1 MKNTIDT
8 IIHRTQRYWYVDG
21 LAEITVGVFFMML
34 SVYFFVQSRIR
45 TVSLNPVLA
54 NLGLL
59 AVILIVLLLFR
70 YALQTIKTRVT
81 YPRTGYVAFPGMQK
95 SLRWQRYGI
104 TAWLAVVCI
113 SLIVLALH
121 SHTTPSWTPLL
132 LGAVAGLT
140 VLVLSYRFRLLRFT
154 FLACALVLIGVGVSW
169 VNPGETL
176 AEVLSSAANG
186 ICFIISGGLTLVR
199 YLRSTQPPTEEN
211 L

>member
-1 MKNTIDT
+1 MKNSIDM

-21 LAEITVGVFFMML
+21 LAEITIGVFFVAL

-45 TVSLNPVLA
+45 TVSINPVLA

-70 YALQTIKTRVT
+70 FVLQTIKTRVT
-81 YPRTGYVAFPGMQK
+81 YPRTGYVAFPGKQK
-95 SLRWQRYGI
+95 SLRWQRYGV
-104 TAWLAVVCI
+104 TAWLVVVCI
-113 SLIVLALH
+113 SLVVLALH

-132 LGAVAGLT
+132 MGAVAGLT
-140 VLVLSYRFRLLRFT
+140 VLALSYRFRLLRFT
-154 FLACALVLIGVGVSW
+154 FLACALVLIGVGVAW
-169 VNPGETL
+169 INPGETL
-176 AEVLSSAANG
+176 AVVLSSAADG

-199 YLRSTQPPTEEN
+199 YLRSTQPSAEAN